1 MTWVTMRI
9 CHIITGLEM
18 GGAEKLV
25 LDIARKIAALGHP
38 CAICVLWGDAGLLED
53 RPVGN
58 IEVIRLRRKIKWNPF
73 LVWTLYRV
81 LKQMMPDIVHT
92 HLIHATLLG
101 RLAARWADVP
111 VIVTTEHN
119 TSNWQKKY
127 GFLHRV
133 YRWTAR
139 WNTKI
144 FAVSDAVM
152 ERMVR
157 TGRIGEKCIQ
167 VLYNGIDVRAFEEPQ
182 QRMGKRSKQTS
193 SPAVGTV
200 GRLDPRK
207 GHRYLLEAS
216 VDIIRQYP
224 EASILII
231 GDGKMESSL
240 KQVAR
245 SLCLSER
252 NIRFLGVQKNTS
264 EVLQNM
270 DVFVLPS
277 IEEGLGIAILE
288 AMAAGVPVVATSV
301 GGIPEIVTHGETG
314 LLVEPKNPKMLAD
327 AVLDLLAHP
336 DKADRFR
343 QNAKRMVMNKYDIQG
358 TVEQLIS
365 YYQQFLEIETSQRI
379 SHCVG

>member
-1 MTWVTMRI
+1 MRI

-18 GGAEKLV
+18 GGAERLV
-25 LDIARKIAALGHP
+25 LDIAGKTAAMGHP
-38 CAICVLWGDAGLLED
+38 CTICVLWGDAGLLED
-53 RPVGN
+53 RPAEN

-101 RLAARWADVP
+101 RLAARWAGVP

-119 TSNWQKKY
+119 TSNWQVKY
-127 GFLHRV
+127 GFLHWI

-157 TGRIGEKCIQ
+157 IGRIVEESIQ
-167 VLYNGIDVRAFEEPQ
+167 VLYNGIDVRAFDKNRN
-182 QRMGKRSKQTS
+182 RMDKRLKTAM
-193 SPAVGTV
+193 SPVIGTV

-207 GHRYLLEAS
+207 GHRYLIEAS

-231 GDGKMESSL
+231 GSGKMESSL
-240 KQVAR
+240 KQVAS
-245 SLCLSER
+245 SLGLSER
-252 NIRFLGVQKNTS
+252 NIRFLGVLKNTS
-264 EVLQNM
+264 EVLQSM

-277 IEEGLGIAILE
+277 VEEGLGIAILE

-314 LLVEPKNPKMLAD
+314 VLVAPKNPKMLAD
-327 AVLDLLAHP
+327 AVMDLLAHP
-336 DKADRFR
+336 DKADRLR
-343 QNAKRMVMNKYDIQG
+343 QNAKSMVMKKFDIQG
-358 TVEQLIS
+358 TVEQLMS
-365 YYQQFLEIETSQRI
+365 YYQQFLEMETSQRRC
-379 SHCVG
+379 HCAG

>member
-1 MTWVTMRI
+1 
-9 CHIITGLEM
+9 M
-18 GGAEKLV
+18 GGAERLV
-25 LDIARKIAALGHP
+25 LDIAGKTAAMGHP
-38 CAICVLWGDAGLLED
+38 CTICVLWGDAGLLED
-53 RPVGN
+53 RPAEN

-101 RLAARWADVP
+101 RLAARWAGVP

-119 TSNWQKKY
+119 TSNWQVKY
-127 GFLHRV
+127 GFLHWI

-157 TGRIGEKCIQ
+157 IGRIVEESIQ
-167 VLYNGIDVRAFEEPQ
+167 VLYNGIDVRAFDKNRN
-182 QRMGKRSKQTS
+182 RMDKRLKTAM
-193 SPAVGTV
+193 SPVIGTV

-207 GHRYLLEAS
+207 GHRYLIEAS

-231 GDGKMESSL
+231 GSGKMESSL
-240 KQVAR
+240 KQVAS
-245 SLCLSER
+245 SLGLSER
-252 NIRFLGVQKNTS
+252 NIRFLGVLKNTS
-264 EVLQNM
+264 EVLQSM

-277 IEEGLGIAILE
+277 VEEGLGIAILE

-314 LLVEPKNPKMLAD
+314 VLVAPKNPKMLAD
-327 AVLDLLAHP
+327 AVMDLLAHP
-336 DKADRFR
+336 DKADRLR
-343 QNAKRMVMNKYDIQG
+343 QNAKSMVMKKFDIQG
-358 TVEQLIS
+358 TVEQLMS
-365 YYQQFLEIETSQRI
+365 YYQQFLEMETSQRRC
-379 SHCVG
+379 HCAG

>member
-1 MTWVTMRI
+1 MRI

-25 LDIARKIAALGHP
+25 LGIARKTAALGHP
-38 CAICVLWGDAGLLED
+38 CAICVLWGNAGLLKD
-53 RPVGN
+53 RTVEN

-81 LKQMMPDIVHT
+81 LKKVMPDIVHT
-92 HLIHATLLG
+92 HLIHATLYG
-101 RLAARWADVP
+101 RLAARWAGVP

-119 TSNWQKKY
+119 TSNWQTKY
-127 GFLHRV
+127 GFVHLV
-133 YRWTAR
+133 YRWTAG

-157 TGRIGEKCIQ
+157 IGRIKKESIQ
-167 VLYNGIDVRAFEEPQ
+167 VLYNGIDVRVFHETR
-182 QRMGKRSKQTS
+182 QRTEKKSTPMV
-193 SPAVGTV
+193 SPVIGTV

-216 VDIIRQYP
+216 VDIIKRYP

-231 GDGKMESSL
+231 GSGKMESSL

-245 SLCLSER
+245 SLGLKER
-252 NIRFLGVQKNTS
+252 NIRFLGIQNNTS
-264 EVLQNM
+264 NYLQSM

-277 IEEGLGIAILE
+277 VEEGLGIAILE
-288 AMAAGVPVVATSV
+288 AMAAEVPVVATSV
-301 GGIPEIVTHGETG
+301 GGIPEIITHGETG
-314 LLVEPKNPKMLAD
+314 ILVEPKNPKMLAD
-327 AVLDLLAHP
+327 AVIELLTHP
-336 DKADRFR
+336 EKADRLR
-343 QNAKRMVMNKYDIQG
+343 KKAKDVVMKKYDIQG
-358 TVEQLIS
+358 TVEQLMS
-365 YYQQFLEIETSQRI
+365 YYQQFLEKSGCKRRC
-379 SHCVG
+379 HCVE

>member
-1 MTWVTMRI
+1 MRI

-25 LDIARKIAALGHP
+25 LDIARKTAALGHP

-53 RPVGN
+53 RPIED

-101 RLAARWADVP
+101 RLASRWASVP

-119 TSNWQKKY
+119 TSNWQAKY

-139 WNTKI
+139 WNTMI

-157 TGRIGEKCIQ
+157 IGRIGEQSIQ
-167 VLYNGIDVRAFEEPQ
+167 VLYNGIDVRAFDKTRK
-182 QRMGKRSKQTS
+182 RMDKRSNSKM
-193 SPAVGTV
+193 SPVIGTV

-216 VDIIRQYP
+216 VEIIRQYP

-240 KQVAR
+240 KQIAS
-245 SLCLSER
+245 SLGLNER
-252 NIRFLGVQKNTS
+252 NNQFLGVQKNTS
-264 EVLQNM
+264 DYLESM

-277 IEEGLGIAILE
+277 VEEGLGIAILE

-314 LLVEPKNPKMLAD
+314 LLVEPKNPKMLTD

-336 DKADRFR
+336 DKADRLS
-343 QNAKRMVMNKYDIQG
+343 QNAKIMVMKKYNIHG
-358 TVEQLIS
+358 TVEQLMS
-365 YYQQFLEIETSQRI
+365 YYQQFLEKETSQRRC
-379 SHCVG
+379 HCVG